1 MKRLC
6 SSVLQKAQPLF
17 YGIFVDLMA
26 HTNVEVVFMSKSS
39 IYFTVDHVNG
49 KHDVK
54 ELKRELDTFPGV
66 ISVSV
71 NDKTESIAVDF
82 DTTGVQQEQLQK
94 RIEKLGY
101 GIIDTRFENH
111 IM

>member
-1 MKRLC
+1 
-6 SSVLQKAQPLF
+6 
-17 YGIFVDLMA
+17 
-26 HTNVEVVFMSKSS
+26 MSKAS
-39 IYFTVDHVNG
+39 IYFTVDDVNG

-54 ELKRELDTFPGV
+54 QLKRELDTFQGV

-71 NDKTESIAVDF
+71 NDKTESVAVDF
-82 DTTGVQQEQLQK
+82 DTTGVQQEQLKK

-101 GIIDTRFENH
+101 EIIDTRFENH

>member
-1 MKRLC
+1 
-6 SSVLQKAQPLF
+6 
-17 YGIFVDLMA
+17 
-26 HTNVEVVFMSKSS
+26 MSKAS
-39 IYFTVDHVNG
+39 IYFTVDKVNG

-71 NDKTESIAVDF
+71 NDTTESIAVDY
-82 DTTGVQQEQLQK
+82 DTTGVEQEQLQK

>member
-1 MKRLC
+1 
-6 SSVLQKAQPLF
+6 
-17 YGIFVDLMA
+17 
-26 HTNVEVVFMSKSS
+26 MSKAS
-39 IYFTVDHVNG
+39 IYFTVDNVNG

-54 ELKRELDTFPGV
+54 QLKRELDTFPGV

-82 DTTGVQQEQLQK
+82 DTTGVTAQRLKK
-94 RIEKLGY
+94 RVEKLGY
-101 GIIDTRFENH
+101 EVKKSRYENH

>member
-1 MKRLC
+1 MII
-6 SSVLQKAQPLF
+6 SKA
-17 YGIFVDLMA
+17 
-26 HTNVEVVFMSKSS
+26 S
-39 IYFTVDHVNG
+39 IYFTVDNVNG

-66 ISVSV
+66 TSVSV
-71 NDKTESIAVDF
+71 NDKTETIAVDF
-82 DTTGVQQEQLQK
+82 DTTAVQQEQLQK

-101 GIIDTRFENH
+101 EITHTRLDDN

>member
-1 MKRLC
+1 
-6 SSVLQKAQPLF
+6 
-17 YGIFVDLMA
+17 
-26 HTNVEVVFMSKSS
+26 MSKASA
-39 IYFTVDHVNG
+39 YFTVGNVNG

-101 GIIDTRFENH
+101 KITDTHFENH

>member
-1 MKRLC
+1 
-6 SSVLQKAQPLF
+6 
-17 YGIFVDLMA
+17 
-26 HTNVEVVFMSKSS
+26 MSKAS
-39 IYFTVDHVNG
+39 IYFTVDNVNG

-101 GIIDTRFENH
+101 GIVDTRFENH

>member
-1 MKRLC
+1 
-6 SSVLQKAQPLF
+6 
-17 YGIFVDLMA
+17 
-26 HTNVEVVFMSKSS
+26 MSKAS
-39 IYFTVDHVNG
+39 IYFTVDNVNG

-82 DTTGVQQEQLQK
+82 DTTGVTGQRLKK
-94 RIEKLGY
+94 RVEKLGY
-101 GIIDTRFENH
+101 EVKNSRYENH

>member
-1 MKRLC
+1 
-6 SSVLQKAQPLF
+6 
-17 YGIFVDLMA
+17 
-26 HTNVEVVFMSKSS
+26 MSKAS
-39 IYFTVDHVNG
+39 IYFTVDDVNG

-54 ELKRELDTFPGV
+54 ELKRELDTFQGV

-82 DTTGVQQEQLQK
+82 DTTGVQQEQLKK

-101 GIIDTRFENH
+101 EIIDTRFENH

>member
-1 MKRLC
+1 
-6 SSVLQKAQPLF
+6 
-17 YGIFVDLMA
+17 
-26 HTNVEVVFMSKSS
+26 MSKAS
-39 IYFTVDHVNG
+39 IYFTVDNVNG

-101 GIIDTRFENH
+101 GILDTRFENH

>member
-1 MKRLC
+1 
-6 SSVLQKAQPLF
+6 
-17 YGIFVDLMA
+17 
-26 HTNVEVVFMSKSS
+26 MSKAS
-39 IYFTVDHVNG
+39 IYFTVDNVNG

-101 GIIDTRFENH
+101 GIVDTWFENH

>member
-1 MKRLC
+1 
-6 SSVLQKAQPLF
+6 
-17 YGIFVDLMA
+17 
-26 HTNVEVVFMSKSS
+26 MSKAS
-39 IYFTVDHVNG
+39 IYFTVDNVNG

>member
-1 MKRLC
+1 
-6 SSVLQKAQPLF
+6 
-17 YGIFVDLMA
+17 
-26 HTNVEVVFMSKSS
+26 MSKASA
-39 IYFTVDHVNG
+39 YFTVGNVNG

-54 ELKRELDTFPGV
+54 ELKRELDTFAGV

-71 NDKTESIAVDF
+71 NDRTESIAVDF
-82 DTTGVQQEQLQK
+82 DTTGVKPEQLKK

-101 GIIDTRFENH
+101 QVTDSRFENH